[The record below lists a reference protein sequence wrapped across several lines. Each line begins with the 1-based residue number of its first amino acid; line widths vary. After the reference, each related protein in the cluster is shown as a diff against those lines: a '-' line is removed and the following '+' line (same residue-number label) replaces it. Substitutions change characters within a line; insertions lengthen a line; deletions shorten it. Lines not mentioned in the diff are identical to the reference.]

1 MRYFGDFKIAVL
13 KILIYSVERFTN
25 IIILNHFWLYFQIFK
40 LQLQIIY
47 SDKIALCFFGFIFDY
62 IKSISTRQRFMKD
75 NHFKY
80 SISVILIPFLLV
92 LSLWILFW
100 VDIRFHLNLVQ
111 FGIYPRTFLGLIGII
126 CAPFLHG
133 NLEHLYNN
141 SIPLLIL
148 LAALR
153 YFYRNIFFKVLLY
166 GIVFSGF
173 ITWVIGRK
181 YIHIGASSL
190 IYVLASFIFFKG
202 IMTKY
207 YRLVA
212 LSLLVVLVYGS
223 MIWYIF
229 PNVKEGISWEGHL
242 AGLICGFTFALIY
255 KTPEYKKIIK
265 YEWEHPDY
273 DPSDDKFMQRFDEN
287 GNFINLPIVEE
298 DPKIDTNINPSHS
311 VNYEFK
317 EKKMD

>member
-111 FGIYPRTFLGLIGII
+111 FGIYPRTFFGLIGII

-148 LAALR
+148 LASLR

-242 AGLICGFTFALIY
+242 AGLITGFTFALIY

-265 YEWEHPDY
+265 YDWEHPDY

-298 DPKIDTNINPSHS
+298 DPEIDTNFNPSHS